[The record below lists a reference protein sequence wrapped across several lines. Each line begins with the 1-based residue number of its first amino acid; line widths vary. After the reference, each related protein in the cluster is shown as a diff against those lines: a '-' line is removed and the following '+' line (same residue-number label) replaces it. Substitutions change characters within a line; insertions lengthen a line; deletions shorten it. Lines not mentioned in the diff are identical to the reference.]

1 MEGMQKV
8 DFSEL
13 TQYFNGIRSSIGDVA
28 DRTGESLWRVEA
40 QLGQLTRQLEKMNT
54 LLTVLVVAVIV
65 YLVVKLIMFKK
76 HKSQASQ

>member
-13 TQYFNGIRSSIGDVA
+13 TQYFNGIRSSIGNVA

-40 QLGQLTRQLEKMNT
+40 QLGQLTRQLVKMNT
-54 LLTVLVVAVIV
+54 LLTMLVVVVIV
-65 YLVVKLIMFKK
+65 YLVVKLIMLKK